1 MAFKDKLQ
9 ELLQKVTANREGDQP
24 QPMSNRPNGG
34 VSGYQPKLHK
44 RRPVQ
49 EGPEEHPAAAFG
61 AMAPRGVNPQMM
73 PPYQQNPQ
81 MNTVPQQQVPPQQG
95 VPQARYNGPQQP
107 QQANHTFRF
116 QHGAPQ
122 AAQPQQPQQQ
132 AAQQTYP
139 PQNAWQQG
147 YTFHQP
153 VVQQTAQPQQGAAR
167 PQVVQPQPPQ
177 QSQPVQP
184 QQQAESNLRYFPG
197 SFVGEGG
204 SAYKMVLRVAQITGV
219 PSCYRL
225 IEFMQNSEAMIVNA
239 EQIADVMEANRCMD
253 LLFGAAYAMNQNFVR
268 ISGKMIYLV
277 APKTMQVLPFDS
289 MLYMSQ
295 EDAERRW
302 PGANRAPQQEQRWN
316 SDMTA
321 HYRPEDFAP
330 AYGQR
335 AAGRSAQAGAYTDY
349 GGYSAGR

>member
-44 RRPVQ
+44 RKPVQ

-81 MNTVPQQQVPPQQG
+81 MNTVPQQQVQPQPG

-122 AAQPQQPQQQ
+122 PAQPQQPQQ
-132 AAQQTYP
+132 TVP
-139 PQNAWQQG
+139 PQAAWQQG
-147 YTFHQP
+147 YTYQQP
-153 VVQQTAQPQQGAAR
+153 VVQPNAQPQQGAAR
-167 PQVVQPQPPQ
+167 PQVQQPSQPQ
-177 QSQPVQP
+177 QPVQP
-184 QQQAESNLRYFPG
+184 QQAESNLRYFPG

-277 APKTMQVLPFDS
+277 APRTMQVLPFDS

-295 EDAERRW
+295 ADAERRW
-302 PGANRAPQQEQRWN
+302 PGANRASQQEQRWDN
-316 SDMTA
+316 DMTA